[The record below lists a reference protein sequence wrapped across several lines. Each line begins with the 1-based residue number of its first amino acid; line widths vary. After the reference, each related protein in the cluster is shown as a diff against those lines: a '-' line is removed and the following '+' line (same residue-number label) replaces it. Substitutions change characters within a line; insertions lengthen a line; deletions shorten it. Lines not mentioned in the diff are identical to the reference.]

1 MAAHNNC
8 FRLIKL
14 FMSTINQ
21 FIAITGSAILIAS
34 CQEAATDQKNI
45 ASDSMAIQQP
55 VTDDG
60 NINSQTST
68 ARYVDLK
75 TNQPA
80 DLYYDSKK
88 KRTYS
93 ANTNEPVD
101 LYVNL
106 ATGDTIY
113 GRGRYVV
120 NTYIVKVPDGTY
132 KLDEGKLKVD
142 GDEIKLKSGDQKL
155 KMDEGEMKIKEG
167 DEKYKSEG
175 TEEKMKDEKVKIKSE
190 DGKVK
195 MKKE

>member
-1 MAAHNNC
+1 MNT
-8 FRLIKL
+8 IK
-14 FMSTINQ
+14 Q
-21 FIAITGSAILIAS
+21 FLAITGSAIVIAS
-34 CQEAATDQKNI
+34 CQETNKQENI
-45 ASDSMAIQQP
+45 ASDSMATREP
-55 VTDDG
+55 VTDNG
-60 NINSQTST
+60 NAGTEAST

-75 TNQPA
+75 SNQPA

-88 KRTYS
+88 KKTYS

-101 LYVNL
+101 LYVNI

-120 NTYIVKVPDGTY
+120 NNYIVKTPDGTY
-132 KLDEGKLKVD
+132 KLDDSKLKVS
-142 GDEIKLKSGDQKL
+142 DEGIKLKSDDQKL
-155 KMDEGEMKIKEG
+155 KMDESEMKIKDE

-175 TEEKMKDEKVKIKSE
+175 TEEKMKNEKVKIKSE